1 MSREIQVHVRKEKK
15 FRLNVSG
22 ATEQDVELVQ
32 VDENTQDTEGLNVD
46 SLAEEHSEPNLVA
59 TKDGR
64 MIIEMKPGRTC
75 EICNVTFTSPEIYK
89 KHTQT
94 CREKIIEFNDVLQ
107 KEKNAAMIAQPG
119 EEFFKYCNP
128 NPENP
133 CYCCGEDIS
142 TAHVGHIKC
151 KLCPKSFK
159 AYEYLEKHLISI
171 HASTDDFSCSQCNA
185 KCPSE
190 KVLNDHMT
198 THSEG
203 KPFSCLKCGKD
214 FTRKYH
220 LERHLNHS
228 GCGEVPKELL
238 PCEVCGKDFTRLD
251 NLREHLRFHMGEGK
265 RKRDYQCPYCPKAF
279 YGSSL
284 LNIHIRTHTGE
295 KPFPCDLCSKSFPS
309 TGALR
314 KHRRSHTGERPYRC
328 DQCSATFAARET
340 LNRHRKTHTGEK
352 PHECTICGKRFI
364 QATQLRSHMFHHT
377 GENGFECEECKV
389 SFNRKVRLEEHVR
402 YVHRKEAPME
412 CDICSKTFT
421 RKEDL
426 SRHLDTHSVS
436 RNYSCPQCGKSFV
449 SRTALKL
456 HQRTHE
462 VENPCICPICK
473 HKFIRKDCLRR
484 HMRSRHRDCPE
495 EMLVISEKDDSTI
508 DAPPKQRVLL
518 EIEEVDEQEEEEVE
532 PEEDEQML
540 EIDGEVYQITPLEDI
555 ELVKINR
562 KPKVAKKEKEI
573 KVLDVVEIAPPK
585 LEPTPEPVPEPE
597 PVPVPVEIKK
607 IKKQK
612 RSISVKPK
620 DIPSN
625 EENSLLVPIAEKP
638 VSLDIP
644 VASGLVE
651 KPPKERKKRKRAAEA
666 DSVPAVP
673 PTRIK
678 VEQEESIPIFL
689 SDDALK
695 KKVSEL
701 LCVLIDEEVLTEFG
715 WPTAPVQDVLSDVI
729 KRCGHKPAADA
740 EVGDCSTRMRENTKI
755 LFALTMEDDSIK
767 TLLNNHTIDEVIT
780 NVLRNK

>member
-1 MSREIQVHVRKEKK
+1 MSREVKVHGKKENK

-22 ATEQDVELVQ
+22 TTEQDVELIQ
-32 VDENTQDTEGLNVD
+32 VDENTQDSEGLNVN
-46 SLAEEHSEPNLVA
+46 SLAEHSEPNLVT

-75 EICNVTFTSPEIYK
+75 EICSIVFTSPEIYK

-94 CREKIIEFNDVLQ
+94 CCEKIIEFNDVLL

-128 NPENP
+128 NPEHP

-159 AYEYLEKHLISI
+159 AYEYLENHLQSI
-171 HASTDDFSCSQCNA
+171 HSSTNDFSCSQCNA
-185 KCPSE
+185 KCPSA
-190 KVLNDHMT
+190 KVLNDHIK

-228 GCGEVPKELL
+228 GCGELPKDLL
-238 PCEVCGKDFTRLD
+238 PCEVCGKEFTRLD

-265 RKRDYQCPYCPKAF
+265 RKRDYQCPHCPKAF

-389 SFNRKVRLEEHVR
+389 SFNRKVRLAEHVR
-402 YVHRKEAPME
+402 YVHQKEPPME
-412 CDICSKTFT
+412 CEICLKTFT

-426 SRHLDTHSVS
+426 SRHLDTHKDT
-436 RNYSCPQCGKSFV
+436 RNFACPQCEKRFV

-456 HQRTHE
+456 HQRIHE
-462 VENPCICPICK
+462 VGKPCICPICK
-473 HKFIRKDCLRR
+473 NKFLRKDCLRR

-495 EMLVISEKDDSTI
+495 AMLVIPDDTDTSFEISTVVV
-508 DAPPKQRVLL
+508 PSKQEVLL
-518 EIEEVDEQEEEEVE
+518 EIEEVDETDEAEL
-532 PEEDEQML
+532 EEDEQML

-562 KPKVAKKEKEI
+562 KSKGVSD
-573 KVLDVVEIAPPK
+573 VLNIVAPPK
-585 LEPTPEPVPEPE
+585 LESKPQHVPEPE
-597 PVPVPVEIKK
+597 PTPVPVEIRKT
-607 IKKQK
+607 KKQK
-612 RSISVKPK
+612 PRPSVKPK
-620 DIPSN
+620 DILEN
-625 EENSLLVPIAEKP
+625 EENSLLVPIAEEP
-638 VSLDIP
+638 VNLDIP
-644 VASGLVE
+644 VRSASIE
-651 KPPKERKKRKRAAEA
+651 KLPKERKKRKRAADAE
-666 DSVPAVP
+666 SSPKMP
-673 PTRIK
+673 LTKIK

-689 SDDALK
+689 SDDLLK

-701 LCVLIDEEVLTEFG
+701 LCVLIDDEVLMEFG
-715 WPTAPVQDVLSDVI
+715 WPTAPVENVLSEVI
-729 KRCGHKPAADA
+729 QRCGHKPAADA
-740 EVGDCSTRMRENTKI
+740 EAGDCSTRMRENTKI
-755 LFALTMEDDSIK
+755 LFALTMEDDNIK